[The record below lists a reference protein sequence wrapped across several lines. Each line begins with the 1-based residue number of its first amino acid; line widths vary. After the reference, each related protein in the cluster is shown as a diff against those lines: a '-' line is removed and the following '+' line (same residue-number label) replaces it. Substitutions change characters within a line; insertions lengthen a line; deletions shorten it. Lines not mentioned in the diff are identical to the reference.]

1 MKAAFFLVPLL
12 LLSANPGAQSGPA
25 VLPLTS
31 GWQARLSSMLPGAG
45 QAADV
50 MSRQPSISVV
60 ALQRRVV
67 DVQGDPAALNR
78 VLSDVQSGVKPT
90 YDRRLNITPDEFAR
104 YLVFQQVLKPAGRS
118 LRLPVSRDTSRVSF
132 GDTADLKG
140 VLKGVYIDLKTG
152 EMHSPEGYSARPV
165 NVPASLAPDST
176 LRVLNGFLW
185 KVVGNDSRLG
195 NGVRGTLNLLQLEDG
210 QIILSYKRTSMM
222 RNVLNSGEIILRYR
236 R

>member
-1 MKAAFFLVPLL
+1 MKAAFFLLPLL
-12 LLSANPGAQSGPA
+12 LLSATPSAQGSPA
-25 VLPLTS
+25 MPPLAS

-45 QAADV
+45 QPADI

-60 ALQRRVV
+60 DLQRRVV
-67 DVQGDPAALNR
+67 NVQGDPAALNR

-90 YDRRLNITPDEFAR
+90 YDKRLNITPDEFAR

-118 LRLPVSRDTSRVSF
+118 IRLPVARDASRVSF
-132 GDTADLKG
+132 GDTADLRG

-152 EMHSPEGYSARPV
+152 EVHSPEGYSARPV
-165 NVPASLAPDST
+165 NVPPSLAPDST

-185 KVVGNDSRLG
+185 KVKGNDSRVG
-195 NGVRGTLNLLQLEDG
+195 TGVNGTLNLLQLEDG
-210 QIILSYKRTSMM
+210 QIILSYKRTSMI
-222 RNVLNSGEIILRYR
+222 RNVLNQGEIILRYR